1 MCSNATVGDQKGE
14 SLMLILK
21 DARVIT
27 GDGTTDLEQASVLV
41 ERGRIVDLVPH
52 VAESAQEGAER
63 VIDCSGQL
71 VIPGMVNHH
80 THGCHYGPLWPSA
93 SPTLSADRVQY
104 FLDKHLLGG
113 TTTILNI
120 CGFATVEDVTA
131 ATGTHPLQVK
141 AATSYT
147 PANVEAAQ
155 VVDGSGFAAWHEGE
169 SVEKQLEAGAIA
181 VAEVGGGMTLAGG
194 GQEYHFIPLAVKEA
208 TGKTVDAGQARQL
221 KEAVIGHF
229 ADPVD
234 FDAEALARALEEI
247 GLDDDLT
254 VAQARELIVNCVMPS
269 LEPALLG
276 FEEAVAEAMEH
287 SVRAVFH
294 NAPQSMRTLRRV
306 AEKGG
311 DTVVAGHSNHPNFYP
326 EESIENARVLRDLGA
341 IIDVATLDF
350 WGAQRLSSDVCQEL
364 FYEFYRQ
371 GLVDLLSTD
380 YAGGHFD
387 NPLVGVENA
396 AKVGAASLP
405 ELVAS
410 GTSRVVDVFP
420 ALAPERGLIAR
431 DKIADLVVT
440 HADRVSEVQMVLVGG
455 RVVVEDGARN

>member
-1 MCSNATVGDQKGE
+1 
-14 SLMLILK
+14 MLVLK
-21 DARVIT
+21 DARVIS
-27 GDGTTDLEQASVLV
+27 GDGVTDLEQASVLV
-41 ERGRIVDLVPH
+41 ERGRVVDVVSTVP
-52 VAESAQEGAER
+52 ESTLEDVER
-63 VIDCSGQL
+63 VIDCAGQL
-71 VIPGMVNHH
+71 VIPGMINHH

-104 FLDKHLLGG
+104 FLDKHLVGG

-131 ATGTHPLQVK
+131 ATAAHPLQVK
-141 AATSYT
+141 SATSYT
-147 PANVEAAQ
+147 LANVEAAQ
-155 VVDGSGFAAWHEGE
+155 VVDGSGFAGWHRGE

-181 VAEVGGGMTLAGG
+181 IAEVGGGMTLAGG

-208 TGKTVDAGQARQL
+208 TGKTIDAGQARQL

-229 ADPVD
+229 ADPAD
-234 FDAEALARALEEI
+234 FDAEALAKALEET
-247 GLDDDLT
+247 GLAGDLT
-254 VAQARELIVNCVMPS
+254 VAQGRDLIVNCVMPS
-269 LEPALLG
+269 LGPALTG
-276 FEEAVAEAMEH
+276 FEEAGAEAKKH
-287 SVRAVFH
+287 NVRAVFH
-294 NAPQSMRTLRRV
+294 NAPQSMRTLRKV
-306 AEKGG
+306 AEAGG
-311 DTVVAGHSNHPNFYP
+311 DLIVAGHSNHPNFYP
-326 EESIENARVLRDLGA
+326 EESLENARALRERGA

-380 YAGGHFD
+380 YAAGHFD

-396 AKVGAASLP
+396 ARVGAASLP
-405 ELVAS
+405 ELIAS
-410 GTSRVVDVFP
+410 GTSQVVDVFP

-440 HADRVSEVQMVLVGG
+440 DSERLSEVEMVLVGG
-455 RVVVEDGARN
+455 TIVVENGKRV